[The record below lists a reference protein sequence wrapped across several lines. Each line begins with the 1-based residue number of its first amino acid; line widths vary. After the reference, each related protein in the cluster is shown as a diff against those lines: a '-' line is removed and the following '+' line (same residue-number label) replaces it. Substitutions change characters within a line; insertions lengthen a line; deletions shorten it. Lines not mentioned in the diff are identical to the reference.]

1 MLGYDWPRLHAALND
16 LPAAL
21 LLVAVLFDLAG
32 ALTRRPSLRTA
43 GFWTHGGRRGR
54 RGARGR
60 VRACRPRSTS
70 PTARRCTGSWR
81 PTRSSP

>member
-32 ALTRRPSLRTA
+32 ATRRPALRVA
-43 GFWTHGGRRGR
+43 GFWTLVVGRGR
-54 RGARGR
+54 AACWRWS
-60 VRACRPRSTS
+60 RACRPRSTS

-81 PTRSSP
+81 PTRSWP